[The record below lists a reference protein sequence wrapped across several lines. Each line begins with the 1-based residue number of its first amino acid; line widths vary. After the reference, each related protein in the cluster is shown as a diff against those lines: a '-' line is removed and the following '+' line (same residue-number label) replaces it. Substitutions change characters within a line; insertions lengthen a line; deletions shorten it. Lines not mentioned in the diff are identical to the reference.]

1 MNPLV
6 CEVLRQLRLPLRLV
20 IFDCDGVLIDSE
32 PVANRIC
39 AAAISRLGWQ
49 MSPATCQELFLGMN
63 LETMMCVIEARLGKP
78 LPETWPAI
86 LEQEIVAA
94 MRQEARLMP
103 GARQALEAA
112 AALGLAF
119 RVASN
124 SSHSEM
130 AAKFACTGLS
140 GLLASRAHSYHDV
153 PRGKPAPDLFLAA
166 AQAEGVPS
174 ASCLVIEDS
183 LPGVLGAKE
192 AGMACLGFH
201 PHGDAPALREAG
213 AILLTSLFELPA
225 LFRYLRARS

>member
-1 MNPLV
+1 MNPPL
-6 CEVLRQLRLPLRLV
+6 CELLRRLRLPLGLV

-49 MSPATCQELFLGMN
+49 MSPAACQELFLGMN
-63 LETMMCVIEARLGKP
+63 LEAMMSVIEARLGRP
-78 LPETWPAI
+78 IPEGWPAA
-86 LEQEIVAA
+86 LEHDIAAA
-94 MRQEARLMP
+94 MRREARLIP

-124 SSHSEM
+124 SSHAEM

-140 GLLASRAHSYHDV
+140 GLLAGRTHSYHDV
-153 PRGKPAPDLFLAA
+153 PRGKPAPDLFLTAA
-166 AQAEGVPS
+166 RAEGVPP

-183 LPGVLGAKE
+183 LPGVLGARA

-213 AILLTSLFELPA
+213 AVSLTSLFDLPA
-225 LFRYLRARS
+225 VFRCLGRQA